1 MDSVSNGTNRKIHV
15 LTGVFVFLASFFMYY
30 RTMAPTT
37 SYWDCGEFIACSYT
51 LSVMHPPGSPLYLL
65 IGRIMTLL
73 PFFKDIG
80 VRVNIF
86 SVFISALTVVLT
98 YLIIVQLV
106 RRYRGEAK
114 NWEDRL
120 ILYFSG
126 ALGAL
131 AFAFTDSFWF
141 NSVEA
146 EVYAFSMFF
155 TAVSVWLA
163 LYWEERS
170 EKPNSLIYILLIF
183 YLFGLAL
190 SVHLLN
196 LLVFPFILLIAYF
209 HKNQTVRRF
218 LMLLS
223 VQAAVPFAL
232 QFLLYQFNPDT
243 MSYSAMLAHQAKAG
257 QFLMISGLVW
267 VAATLVYMYS
277 KDRKVFA
284 IWWIVP
290 ALAVF
295 AYTSYL
301 MIYMRAHLHP
311 PINENDPS
319 TWKGMLDYLNRK
331 QYGEDSMTLTFL
343 YRKAEFWRYQIQ
355 MMYTRYFGWQFIGRG
370 LAMDNQDR
378 IIQIISFKG
387 LYGLPFLVGLWG
399 MVHHFTKDWK
409 RAVAVLV
416 LFVMTGLAIIIY
428 LNQPDPQPRER
439 DYSYVGSFFAFA
451 LWIGIGAAALL
462 EQIGGLLKNKLLL
475 KKAVYAVTVL
485 ALLAAVPV
493 NLIAYNFH
501 SHDRSGNYVAYD
513 YSYNILQTCEPNGI
527 IFTNGDND
535 TFPLWFLQEVYGVRK
550 DVRLVNLSLLNTSW
564 YIKQLR
570 DIEPKVP
577 ISLTDAQI
585 EGIMPMQWETRTVSL
600 PVPEWLQKELR
611 AKMGRGAEAK
621 VKDRITFTVKPT
633 FKAGGDG
640 LRVQDLM
647 ILNILDAAEWKRP
660 IYFAVTVSSE
670 NFIGLEPYFRMDGLA
685 FKILPYQSSDREGS
699 VDPGILKDN
708 LLNKYWYRGLN
719 DAMVYYDVN
728 TLKLL
733 QNYRSA
739 FLQVAQ
745 NDLSNGRKQEA
756 AAMLDKMCEVMP
768 ESVIPY
774 NDERTAFLISDL
786 YNQAGRSD
794 DAEARTRYIIPGV
807 PRTREDAVRTAYFMG
822 YMAHNWDK
830 CEALLWDL
838 MQGNATDV
846 PFGEFLRLFTENGQY
861 ARAQKLLDLLQT
873 RFPGDSTI
881 LNEQRKLRK
890 LMTAVPAGGKPESK
904 IRARAAK

>member
-1 MDSVSNGTNRKIHV
+1 MDSVSNGINRKIHV
-15 LTGVFVFLASFFMYY
+15 LTGAFVFLASFFMYY

-51 LSVMHPPGSPLYLL
+51 LSVLHPPGAPLYLL
-65 IGRIMTLL
+65 IGRIMTLF

-86 SVFISALTVVLT
+86 SVFISALTVLLT
-98 YLIIVQLV
+98 FLIIMQLI

-131 AFAFTDSFWF
+131 AFAFTESFWF
-141 NSVEA
+141 NAVEA

-155 TAVSVWLA
+155 TAVVVWLA

-170 EKPNSLIYILLIF
+170 ERPNSLIYILLIF

-209 HKNQTVRRF
+209 HQNQTVRRF
-218 LMLLS
+218 LMLLF
-223 VQAAVPFAL
+223 VQAAVPMAL
-232 QFLLYQFNPDT
+232 YFLAYQFNPDT
-243 MSYSAMLAHQAKAG
+243 MSYSEMIAHQNKAG
-257 QFLMISGLVW
+257 RFLMICGLIWTTV
-267 VAATLVYMYS
+267 TLVYMYS

-301 MIYMRAHLHP
+301 MIYMRAKLHP

-319 TWKGMLDYLNRK
+319 TWKGMMDYLNRK
-331 QYGEDSMTLTFL
+331 QYGEDSMVLTFL

-370 LAMDNQDR
+370 LMLDNQDR
-378 IIQIISFKG
+378 IIEIISFKG

-399 MVHHFTKDWK
+399 MAHHFVKDWK
-409 RAVAVLV
+409 RALAVFV
-416 LFVMTGLAIIIY
+416 LFIMTGYAILIY

-462 EQIGGLLKNKLLL
+462 EQIGVLL
-475 KKAVYAVTVL
+475 KKKAGLKKAAYVFTVL
-485 ALLAAVPV
+485 ALLAAVPI

-570 DIEPKVP
+570 DVEPKVP
-577 ISLTDAQI
+577 ITLNDAQI
-585 EGIMPMQWETRTVSL
+585 ESIMPMQWDTRSVSL
-600 PVPEWLQKELR
+600 SVPGWLQKELR
-611 AKMGRGAEAK
+611 QKMGKSAEGR
-621 VKDRITFTVKPT
+621 VKDRITFTVAPT
-633 FKAGGDG
+633 FKAGGEG

-647 ILNILDAAEWKRP
+647 VLNILDAAEWKRP
-660 IYFAVTVSSE
+660 VYFAVTVSSE
-670 NFIGLEPYFRMDGLA
+670 NFIGLYPFFRMDGLA
-685 FKILPYQSSDREGS
+685 FKILPYENSEEMDS
-699 VDPGILKDN
+699 VDPGILQDN

-719 DAMVYYDVN
+719 DAKVYYDVN

-739 FLQVAQ
+739 FLQLAQ
-745 NDLSNGRKQEA
+745 NNLNRGRKEGA
-756 AAMLDKMCEVMP
+756 AAMLDKMGEVMP
-768 ESVIPY
+768 ETVIPY
-774 NDERTAFLISDL
+774 NDERTAFLISEL
-786 YNQAGRSD
+786 YRKAGRSD
-794 DAEARTRYIIPGV
+794 DPETRMQYIIPGV
-807 PRTREDAVRTAYFMG
+807 PKTRDDAIRKAYFMG
-822 YMAHNWDK
+822 YMAGNWDR
-830 CEALLWDL
+830 CEALLWEL
-838 MQGNATDV
+838 MQTNPSDV
-846 PFGEFLRLFTENGQY
+846 PYGEFLNLFTGNGQY
-861 ARAQKLLDLLQT
+861 ARAQKLLDFLQT
-873 RFPGDSTI
+873 RFPGDSSI
-881 LNEQRKLRK
+881 QSERQKLGRF
-890 LMTAVPAGGKPESK
+890 MASDPAAGKAASK
-904 IRARAAK
+904 IRAGK